1 MTYWQ
6 KLNEQKPLMSK
17 LVLHVGARLVNN
29 NHNWVIYDNN
39 EFVSD
44 QNI

>member
-1 MTYWQ
+1 MTYL
-6 KLNEQKPLMSK
+6 KDEKPLMSK
-17 LVLHVGARLVNN
+17 LVQHVGSRLVNN
-29 NHNWVIYDNN
+29 NDNWVIYDNN